1 MTFPIPDSEI
11 SRINTLRNYTI
22 IPHED
27 IDTDDNTRSFYT
39 FHAEAKNTLE
49 WYIRQIPG
57 PNYIVSILSSDI
69 SGSYTYADAM
79 ENSPSTSFLEE
90 NTLYTTNIGAEF
102 MSMNP
107 TDIINHVLTQM
118 QHTQS
123 PKHYYQFLLGC
134 QALQHIIE
142 PNVQKPPPY
151 IAIDTTPGRATEN
164 IPIYTVDDDDLLK
177 IKHISPP
184 HNSIIFDIRHNIR
197 RHGIISTK
205 TYEITPDGFTVLAEI
220 LGPWKH
226 AMIHAGIQ
234 ERYHQSGEYSYNC
247 YMHNEPWINSNT
259 YMPPE
264 WPGCPN
270 LRDKPENISH
280 HQWITIQRDIQQMA
294 AQISPHIWAI
304 NT

>member
-1 MTFPIPDSEI
+1 MTFSIPDSEI
-11 SRINTLRNYTI
+11 SRINTLRDYTI

-79 ENSPSTSFLEE
+79 ENSPSTSFVEE
-90 NTLYTTNIGAEF
+90 NTLYTTSIGEEF
-102 MSMNP
+102 MQMNT
-107 TDIINHVLTQM
+107 TDIIDHVLAQM

-123 PKHYYQFLLGC
+123 PKYYYQFLLGC
-134 QALQHIIE
+134 QALQRIIE
-142 PNVQKPPPY
+142 PNIQKPPPY
-151 IAIDTTPGRATEN
+151 IAIDTTPGRTTKN
-164 IPIYTVDDDDLLK
+164 IPIYTVDNDDLLK

-184 HNSIIFDIRHNIR
+184 HNSIIFDINDNIL
-197 RHGIISTK
+197 RHGIIYTK
-205 TYEITPDGFTVLAEI
+205 AYTITPEGFTILSEI
-220 LGPWKH
+220 LGPWQH
-226 AMIHAGIQ
+226 AIIHAGIQ
-234 ERYHQSGEYSYNC
+234 ERYHQSGEYTYNC
-247 YMHNEPWINSNT
+247 YMRNEPWINSKT

-270 LRDKPENISH
+270 FEKKTDEMSQ
-280 HQWITIQRDIQQMA
+280 HQWIKIQRDIESN
-294 AQISPHIWAI
+294 IEKLRPHIRP
-304 NT
+304 T

>member
-49 WYIRQIPG
+49 WYIRQTTG

-79 ENSPSTSFLEE
+79 DNSPSTSFLEE
-90 NTLYTTNIGAEF
+90 NTLYTTSIGEEF
-102 MSMNP
+102 INMNP

-118 QHTQS
+118 EHTQT
-123 PKHYYQFLLGC
+123 PKHYTQFLLGC
-134 QALQHIIE
+134 HALQRIIE
-142 PNVQKPPPY
+142 PDIQTPPPY
-151 IAIDTTPGRATEN
+151 IAIDTTPGRTTKN

-177 IKHISPP
+177 IEHISPP
-184 HNSIIFDIRHNIR
+184 HNSIIFDIHNNI
-197 RHGIISTK
+197 HKHSIISTK
-205 TYEITPDGFTVLAEI
+205 SFNITPDGLSVLAEI
-220 LGPWKH
+220 LGPWQH
-226 AMIHAGIQ
+226 AIIHAGIQ
-234 ERYHQSGEYSYNC
+234 ERYHQSGEYTYNC
-247 YMHNEPWINSNT
+247 YMRSEPWINSKT
-259 YMPPE
+259 YMPPK

-270 LRDKPENISH
+270 LDNKPNDMSQ
-280 HQWITIQRDIQQMA
+280 HQWITIQREIQEN
-294 AQISPHIWAI
+294 IEKLRPHIYPI
-304 NT
+304 